1 MQLQVHYLLYMY
13 NCRSGN
19 LKIDEATINS
29 LTKYRLS
36 LSEANKY
43 CRGEQGKHIFCNF
56 LGSGA
61 YGTVY
66 KAEKTDIG
74 RNAYVAIKLL
84 AVKSSNPDKLVKE
97 ASLLFHLTHQH
108 IVRFYESYQYTVPN
122 YGNGLAIVTQ
132 YCSNGDLQSYLS
144 NGNHPNIALRFN
156 WYHQLADACSYL
168 HDQQIVH
175 RDIKPANILVDG
187 HDNLYLC
194 DVGLAKA
201 AWEVAT
207 SGDTTDRD
215 FNEYMTSAAGARYY
229 MAPEVWS
236 RHYTNKCDVFSL
248 GVVFI
253 KIAESRAITD
263 NPTADQGQPLGK
275 VLSASVQKP
284 CDVVNCQFNNAERA
298 EIVLCNKMLQ
308 YDPKTRLGMGQ
319 VKQETANMQTQLLT
333 LVSLTEQYNNS
344 VDDLVEIFDEEGI
357 YVKSIKAFCQK
368 VATASSESREILN
381 SIYDTNNE
389 SVRIK
394 NIHVRI
400 LDSIYDRNNKS
411 VQNIH
416 GNLRTAFTKADTL
429 THDLAVH
436 TTVDTVD
443 FTAIRNMFDESMPK
457 KSLLKLTKDFNKAG
471 KSCEDAAW
479 HCKAWSIA
487 YISLWVMVTIFFL
500 FLLLLNNQVDKI
512 KTTFFDVGAVAVI
525 VTVEATIL
533 AMTFGVVATMITITG
548 YEGVAINIIAL
559 ITVLL
564 VAGIVVVTLLLIYVA
579 AGVLTHTVAMT
590 MMMIMFLPAAIFIKL
605 DMVELSIEALA
616 IFIGCCSF
624 INVHYNYKEK
634 VKKLEKIIDIV
645 DSITK
650 SIETIQHIISAKTI
664 KVETTK
670 QCVQKLEFFC
680 EEHMYP
686 CYIARVINMSLD
698 KLYKKS
704 NIMLLGKYNVAYT
717 LKQSWEKERSPGGHS
732 FDNILLPQVK
742 FGIYLFSC
750 IGFMVSIQEMLG
762 RLYGHIL
769 LTHGA
774 SLIFVLIILFEIILT
789 IKFSC

>member
-1 MQLQVHYLLYMY
+1 M
-13 NCRSGN
+13 
-19 LKIDEATINS
+19 
-29 LTKYRLS
+29 
-36 LSEANKY
+36 
-43 CRGEQGKHIFCNF
+43 
-56 LGSGA
+56 
-61 YGTVY
+61 
-66 KAEKTDIG
+66 
-74 RNAYVAIKLL
+74 
-84 AVKSSNPDKLVKE
+84 KSSNPDKLAKAKHE
-97 ASLLFHLTHQH
+97 ASLLFHLKHQH
-108 IVRFYESYQYTVPN
+108 IVRYYESYQYTAPRC
-122 YGNGLAIVTQ
+122 GDGLAIVTE
-132 YCSNGDLQSYLS
+132 YCSNRDLQSYLS
-144 NGNHPNIALRFN
+144 KGNHPGIALHFN
-156 WYHQLADACSYL
+156 WYHQLADACIYL

-187 HDNLYLC
+187 HNNLYLC

-207 SGDTTDRD
+207 SADTTDKD
-215 FNEYMTSAAGARYY
+215 FSEYMTSAAGTRYY

-236 RHYTNKCDVFSL
+236 GHYTNKCDVFSL

-253 KIAESRAITD
+253 KIAESHAITD

-275 VLSASVQKP
+275 VLSASVQMP

-308 YDPKTRLGMGQ
+308 YDPKTRLSMGQ

-416 GNLRTAFTKADTL
+416 GNLRTAFTKVDTL

-443 FTAIRNMFDESMPK
+443 FIAIRNMFDESMPK

-487 YISLWVMVTIFFL
+487 YISLWVMVTIFYL
-500 FLLLLNNQVDKI
+500 FLLLLKLFEVNYLMDKI

-533 AMTFGVVATMITITG
+533 AMTFGVVATMSTITG
-548 YEGVAINIIAL
+548 YEGLAINIIAL

-564 VAGIVVVTLLLIYVA
+564 VAGIVAVTLLLIYVA
-579 AGVLTHTVAMT
+579 AGILTHTVAMA
-590 MMMIMFLPAAIFIKL
+590 MLVIMFLPAAIFIIIPFDTVYGKL
-605 DMVELSIEALA
+605 AMHNMVPVELLIEVLA
-616 IFIGCCSF
+616 TFIGCCSF
-624 INVHYNYKEK
+624 INVHYNYKKK
-634 VKKLEKIIDIV
+634 VKKLEKIIDII
-645 DSITK
+645 DSVTK

-670 QCVQKLEFFC
+670 QCVQKLEPFC

-686 CYIARVINMSLD
+686 CYIAQVISMSLET
-698 KLYKKS
+698 LHKKS
-704 NIMLLGKYNVAYT
+704 NIMLLGKYNVPCT
-717 LKQSWEKERSPGGHS
+717 LKQSWEKECSFGGHS
-732 FDNILLPQVK
+732 MAFQDLIPMLLPL
-742 FGIYLFSC
+742 YLFSS
-750 IGFMVSIQEMLG
+750 IWFMISIKEILG

-769 LTHGA
+769 LTYGA
-774 SLIFVLIILFEIILT
+774 RVIFVLIIFFEIILT
-789 IKFSC
+789 IKFYC

>member
-1 MQLQVHYLLYMY
+1 M
-13 NCRSGN
+13 
-19 LKIDEATINS
+19 
-29 LTKYRLS
+29 
-36 LSEANKY
+36 
-43 CRGEQGKHIFCNF
+43 
-56 LGSGA
+56 
-61 YGTVY
+61 Y

-74 RNAYVAIKLL
+74 RNAHVAIKLL
-84 AVKSSNPDKLVKE
+84 AVKSSNHEKLAKAKRE

-108 IVRFYESYQYTVPN
+108 IVRYYESYQYTVPN

-144 NGNHPNIALRFN
+144 KGNHPGIALRFN

-175 RDIKPANILVDG
+175 RDIKPANILIDD
-187 HDNLYLC
+187 HNSPYLC

-207 SGDTTDRD
+207 SGDTTDQE
-215 FNEYMTSAAGARYY
+215 FNEYMTSAVGTRCY

-236 RHYTNKCDVFSL
+236 RHYTNKSDVFSL

-253 KIAESRAITD
+253 KVAESRAITD

-394 NIHVRI
+394 NIHVWI

-416 GNLRTAFTKADTL
+416 GNLCTAFTKADTL
-429 THDLAVH
+429 THNFAVH

-443 FTAIRNMFDESMPK
+443 FTAIRNMFGESMPK

-487 YISLWVMVTIFFL
+487 YISLWVMMTIFFL
-500 FLLLLNNQVDKI
+500 FLLLLNNQVDYDKI

-533 AMTFGVVATMITITG
+533 AMTFGVVATMSTITG
-548 YEGVAINIIAL
+548 YEGLAINIIAL

-564 VAGIVVVTLLLIYVA
+564 VAGIVAVTLLLIYVA
-579 AGVLTHTVAMT
+579 AGILTHTVATVMLV
-590 MMMIMFLPAAIFIKL
+590 IMFLPAAILIIIPFDTVYGKL
-605 DMVELSIEALA
+605 AMHNMVPVELLIEVLA
-616 IFIGCCSF
+616 TFIGCCSF
-624 INVHYNYKEK
+624 INVHYNYK
-634 VKKLEKIIDIV
+634 KK
-645 DSITK
+645 
-650 SIETIQHIISAKTI
+650 
-664 KVETTK
+664 
-670 QCVQKLEFFC
+670 
-680 EEHMYP
+680 
-686 CYIARVINMSLD
+686 
-698 KLYKKS
+698 
-704 NIMLLGKYNVAYT
+704 
-717 LKQSWEKERSPGGHS
+717 
-732 FDNILLPQVK
+732 
-742 FGIYLFSC
+742 
-750 IGFMVSIQEMLG
+750 
-762 RLYGHIL
+762 
-769 LTHGA
+769 
-774 SLIFVLIILFEIILT
+774 
-789 IKFSC
+789 

>member
-1 MQLQVHYLLYMY
+1 MV
-13 NCRSGN
+13 
-19 LKIDEATINS
+19 
-29 LTKYRLS
+29 
-36 LSEANKY
+36 
-43 CRGEQGKHIFCNF
+43 
-56 LGSGA
+56 
-61 YGTVY
+61 
-66 KAEKTDIG
+66 
-74 RNAYVAIKLL
+74 
-84 AVKSSNPDKLVKE
+84 
-97 ASLLFHLTHQH
+97 
-108 IVRFYESYQYTVPN
+108 
-122 YGNGLAIVTQ
+122 
-132 YCSNGDLQSYLS
+132 
-144 NGNHPNIALRFN
+144 
-156 WYHQLADACSYL
+156 ADACSYL
-168 HDQQIVH
+168 LDRQIVH
-175 RDIKPANILVDG
+175 RDIKPANILVDD

-201 AWEVAT
+201 ACEAAT
-207 SGDTTDRD
+207 SDTTDKD

-263 NPTADQGQPLGK
+263 NPTVDQGQPLGK
-275 VLSASVQKP
+275 VLSASVQMP

-308 YDPKTRLGMGQ
+308 YDHKTRLSMGQ

-333 LVSLTEQYNNS
+333 LVSLIEQYNNS

-487 YISLWVMVTIFFL
+487 YISLLVMATIFYL
-500 FLLLLNNQVDKI
+500 FLLLQNSPVDKL
-512 KTTFFDVGAVAVI
+512 KATLFDVGAVAVI

-533 AMTFGVVATMITITG
+533 AMTFGVVATMSTITG
-548 YEGVAINIIAL
+548 YEGVAINIIVL

-564 VAGIVVVTLLLIYVA
+564 VAGIVAVILLLIYVA
-579 AGVLTHTVAMT
+579 AILLTHTVAMI
-590 MMMIMFLPAAIFIKL
+590 MMMIVLIPAEILNRILFDTVYGRLVMRMVPVKL
-605 DMVELSIEALA
+605 LIEAL
-616 IFIGCCSF
+616 IPFIGCCGF
-624 INVHYNYKEK
+624 INVYYNYKEK

-645 DSITK
+645 DSVTK

-664 KVETTK
+664 KVEIAK
-670 QCVQKLEFFC
+670 QCVQKLEPFC

-686 CYIARVINMSLD
+686 CYIAQVINMSLET
-698 KLYKKS
+698 LHKKS
-704 NIMLLGKYNVAYT
+704 NIMLLGKYNVPCT
-717 LKQSWEKERSPGGHS
+717 LKQSWEKEHTCSFGGRSFMDLIRVLVPAYS
-732 FDNILLPQVK
+732 FSLLWH
-742 FGIYLFSC
+742 
-750 IGFMVSIQEMLG
+750 MVVIITEILG

-769 LTHGA
+769 LTFDA
-774 SLIFVLIILFEIILT
+774 CVIFALIIFFEIILT
-789 IKFSC
+789 MKFYC